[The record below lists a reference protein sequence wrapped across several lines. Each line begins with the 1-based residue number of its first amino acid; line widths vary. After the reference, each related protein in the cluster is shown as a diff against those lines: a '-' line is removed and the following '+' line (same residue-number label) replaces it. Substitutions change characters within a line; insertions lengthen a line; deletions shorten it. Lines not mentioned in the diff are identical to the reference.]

1 MYIIGGG
8 EDGVPP
14 DPTKKPDISVFY
26 PILDVPDREQIHSI
40 GSESQDTAPQFIPS
54 SL

>member
-1 MYIIGGG
+1 MYIYGGG
-8 EDGVPP
+8 EDGIPP
-14 DPTKKPDISVFY
+14 DPIKKPEISVFY
-26 PILDVPDREQIHSI
+26 PILYGPDREHIHSI

>member
-14 DPTKKPDISVFY
+14 DPIKKPDISVFY
-26 PILDVPDREQIHSI
+26 PILDVLV
-40 GSESQDTAPQFIPS
+40 GSESQDTAPQFIL
-54 SL
+54 SLL